1 MRWYTEKR
9 SCLFPLINFENVS
22 GLQILGSIPKI
33 NDRELKSLIE
43 KVKAFQTTLDALYS
57 PKSEHII
64 FYYRSPLYWIR
75 SMDFLPNF
83 NSASANR
90 SVHHFKDFHITNQSF
105 SSVIGSIINSTIF
118 YIWFIVYGNGRN
130 VALRDILTF
139 PVPETLTQESS
150 SPELKELFS
159 SLMADFEKNSMMKAR
174 RDGVEYQEF
183 YPAKSKPI
191 IDQIDRVLAHHYGFT
206 DEELDFIIN
215 YDIKYRALIIVSAT
229 QAEWPASS
237 VRCHPCGTGL

>member
-1 MRWYTEKR
+1 
-9 SCLFPLINFENVS
+9 
-22 GLQILGSIPKI
+22 
-33 NDRELKSLIE
+33 
-43 KVKAFQTTLDALYS
+43 
-57 PKSEHII
+57 
-64 FYYRSPLYWIR
+64 
-75 SMDFLPNF
+75 
-83 NSASANR
+83 
-90 SVHHFKDFHITNQSF
+90 
-105 SSVIGSIINSTIF
+105 VIGSIINSTIF

-215 YDIKYRALIIVSAT
+215 YDIKYRMGRDS
-229 QAEWPASS
+229 
-237 VRCHPCGTGL
+237 GGDD